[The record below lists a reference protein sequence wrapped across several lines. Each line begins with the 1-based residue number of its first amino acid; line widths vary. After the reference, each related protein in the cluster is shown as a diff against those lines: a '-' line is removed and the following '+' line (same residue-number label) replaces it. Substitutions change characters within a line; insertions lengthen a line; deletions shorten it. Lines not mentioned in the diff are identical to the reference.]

1 MRISDWSSD
10 VGSSD
15 LHRDRRRRIDHG
27 QLEALL
33 TQHLEIGGEPRD
45 RGLRKRRIIGVALVP
60 PIRER
65 TLWID
70 IDQDH
75 RPGAGQL
82 SLHRQMP
89 RTRGLAGPA
98 LLRCHCE
105 NPHQRPLKILLFQWL
120 QIDRKSEEHTS
131 ELQSLIRISYA
142 VFCLKKTTTTV
153 HRLV

>member
-10 VGSSD
+10 VCSSD
-15 LHRDRRRRIDHG
+15 LGARRDHDQLGDRDHALDRHRDRRRRIDHS

-33 TQHLEIGGEPRD
+33 TQHLEIGGEPRE

-75 RPGAGQL
+75 RPAAATLRLNRQL
-82 SLHRQMP
+82 
-89 RTRGLAGPA
+89 TRNTGLAAPD
-98 LLRCHCE
+98 LPR
-105 NPHQRPLKILLFQWL
+105 
-120 QIDRKSEEHTS
+120 
-131 ELQSLIRISYA
+131 
-142 VFCLKKTTTTV
+142 V
-153 HRLV
+153 HYYESPSRTDQNR